1 MLLVLTFVIYG
12 AGVLTGVYVGYKINV
27 ELNDTTSNPTPSESD
42 VRKILDLAKKQ
53 EKLTNNDIEK
63 VIGVSDST
71 AQRYAQKLVQS
82 GELKQHGKTG
92 RNVYYTKR

>member
-1 MLLVLTFVIYG
+1 MLLIFGFILYG
-12 AGVLTGVYVGYKINV
+12 VGVLTGVFVGYKIST
-27 ELNDTTSNPTPSESD
+27 ELSDRANHPAPNDAD
-42 VRKILDLAKKQ
+42 RKKILDLARKQ

-63 VIGVSDST
+63 ALAVSDST

-92 RNVYYTKR
+92 RSVYYTSN

>member
-1 MLLVLTFVIYG
+1 MLLIFGFILYG
-12 AGVLTGVYVGYKINV
+12 VGVLTGVFVGYKIST
-27 ELNDTTSNPTPSESD
+27 ELNERANYPVPTGAD
-42 VRKILDLAKKQ
+42 RKKILDLAKKQ

-63 VIGVSDST
+63 ALEVSDST

-92 RNVYYTKR
+92 RNVYYTSK

>member
-1 MLLVLTFVIYG
+1 MLLIFGFILYG
-12 AGVLTGVYVGYKINV
+12 VGVLTGVFVGHKIST
-27 ELNDTTSNPTPSESD
+27 ELNERTNYPAPNDED
-42 VRKILDLAKKQ
+42 RKKILDLAKKQ

-63 VIGVSDST
+63 VLGVSDST

-82 GELKQHGKTG
+82 GELRQHGKTG